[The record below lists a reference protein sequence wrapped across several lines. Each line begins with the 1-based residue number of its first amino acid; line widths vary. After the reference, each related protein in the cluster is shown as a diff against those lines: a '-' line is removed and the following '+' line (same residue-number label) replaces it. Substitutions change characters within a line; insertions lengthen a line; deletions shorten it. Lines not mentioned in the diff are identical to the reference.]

1 MYGDCAVLQI
11 LHSASGSV
19 QDDKIGSVQ
28 DDKIGSVQDDKI
40 GSVQDDKIG
49 SVQDDRRGRSDVVV
63 GGVFDTSDVL
73 CSDR

>member
-28 DDKIGSVQDDKI
+28 DDKIGSVQDD
-40 GSVQDDKIG
+40 
-49 SVQDDRRGRSDVVV
+49 RRANSAPDSSLRS
-63 GGVFDTSDVL
+63 L
-73 CSDR
+73 R

>member
-11 LHSASGSV
+11 LHSAS
-19 QDDKIGSVQ
+19 
-28 DDKIGSVQDDKI
+28 GSVQDDKI

>member
-28 DDKIGSVQDDKI
+28 DDKIGSVQN
-40 GSVQDDKIG
+40 
-49 SVQDDRRGRSDVVV
+49 DRRGRSDVVV

>member
-11 LHSASGSV
+11 LHSAS
-19 QDDKIGSVQ
+19 GSVQ